1 MGCSRFFAAQQ
12 QGHCRAI
19 AMERSHVDV
28 SFAGFRSERSAASA
42 EIAVDERPE
51 IFVASA
57 SSFPQRPQIAETR
70 GRYPEGAP
78 YPVRRRRSLF
88 HLNFGDP
95 VPLHYHGVEKFRMLD
110 REKQKGQF
118 AIR

>member
-12 QGHCRAI
+12 QGHCGSI
-19 AMERSHVDV
+19 AMERTHIDV
-28 SFAGFRSERSAASA
+28 SFADFRSERSAASA
-42 EIAVDERPE
+42 EIAVDERSE

-70 GRYPEGAP
+70 GRDPEGAP
-78 YPVRRRRSLF
+78 YPMRSRRFLF
-88 HLNFGDP
+88 HLNFDDP
-95 VPLHYHGVEKFRMLD
+95 VSLHHHGVEKFRMLH

-118 AIR
+118 